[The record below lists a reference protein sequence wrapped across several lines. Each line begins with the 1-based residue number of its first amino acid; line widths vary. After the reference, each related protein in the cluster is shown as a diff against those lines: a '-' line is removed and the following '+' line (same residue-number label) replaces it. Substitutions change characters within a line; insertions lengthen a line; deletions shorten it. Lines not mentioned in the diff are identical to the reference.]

1 MYQVTWPPDHLVTS
15 LPIYPLTMVLTYLII
30 FITAAISAFAM
41 SNEELFTKLRF
52 NAYDVKHSNQWYRF
66 FTYGFLHAGYVHLFI
81 NMLVLYSF
89 GVIVESYFKI
99 YFPQKAGL
107 YYILLYVGGL
117 ILSIIPS
124 YGKHKNDVFY
134 NAVGASGAVAA
145 VVFASI
151 ILYPAG
157 KIYLFLIPVPIP
169 APVFGVLYVAYEYYM
184 AKNSRDN
191 IGHDAHL
198 WGALFGLVFTI
209 ALKPGLVW
217 IFLQQIGVM

>member
-1 MYQVTWPPDHLVTS
+1 
-15 LPIYPLTMVLTYLII
+15 MVLTYLII